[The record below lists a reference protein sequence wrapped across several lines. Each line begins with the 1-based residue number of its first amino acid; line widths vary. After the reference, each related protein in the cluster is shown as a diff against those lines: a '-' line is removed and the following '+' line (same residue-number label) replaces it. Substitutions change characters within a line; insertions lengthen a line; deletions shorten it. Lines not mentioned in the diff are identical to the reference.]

1 MKNKLDNIYD
11 DSEVVSRQYF
21 LQQALSLVLLN
32 PFLMAYTNLI
42 KMVLDLNVD
51 ILSVILT
58 KCNNNLY

>member
-11 DSEVVSRQYF
+11 DNEVVLKQYF
-21 LQQALSLVLLN
+21 LQQALNLMLLN

-51 ILSVILT
+51 MLSVILT
-58 KCNNNLY
+58 KCKMQ